1 MVTSEQLYST
11 KVEESSED
19 IQQRVIAA
27 RNMQLQRQQKS
38 NALLQGTELE
48 TRCQLSDEGKQ
59 LMQRALDKLGL
70 SARASHR
77 VLKVA
82 RTIADLAGEAD
93 INNQHLAESLSYRR
107 LDRRL

>member
-1 MVTSEQLYST
+1 MI
-11 KVEESSED
+11 K
-19 IQQRVIAA
+19 A
-27 RNMQLQRQQKS
+27 RNLQLQRQYKA
-38 NALLQGTELE
+38 NGLLQSEELKHQ
-48 TRCQLSDEGKQ
+48 CKLDEQGHKLMKQ
-59 LMQRALDKLGL
+59 ALDKLGL

-82 RTIADLAGEAD
+82 RTIADLAGDKD